1 MTATATPATSNGQFE
16 QIAGR
21 LRANPDMGLHD
32 RRLLLEQLHLLA
44 AEPTEVIYEEVDA
57 GEIPAIVAKPLAA
70 SADRMI
76 VYTHGGGMAL
86 GSAHSHRKAA
96 AHLAKAAGVYAMSVD
111 YRLAPENPFPAQL
124 EDLIAV
130 HQWLRRQGIAP
141 ERTATAG
148 GSAGANLAITSVLQL
163 RDLGLPLPAAIIGF
177 SPWIDMKSR
186 GETFDTNAGSD
197 ALMSREVSENMAGL
211 YLGDISRTEPL
222 ANPLHADLRGMPPMF
237 ITAGGAE
244 VLLDSIQRFVS
255 SAKAA
260 GVDTTFQCVPGQQ
273 HSHELMAGKSKQA
286 DATLANAGS
295 WLRSLFRPHG

>member
-1 MTATATPATSNGQFE
+1 
-16 QIAGR
+16 
-21 LRANPDMGLHD
+21 
-32 RRLLLEQLHLLA
+32 
-44 AEPTEVIYEEVDA
+44 
-57 GEIPAIVAKPLAA
+57 
-70 SADRMI
+70 
-76 VYTHGGGMAL
+76 L

-96 AHLAKAAGVYAMSVD
+96 AHLAKAAGVYAISVD
-111 YRLAPENPFPAQL
+111 YRLAPENPFPAQI
-124 EDLIAV
+124 EDLITV

-148 GSAGANLAITSVLQL
+148 GSAGANLAITSVLKL

-177 SPWIDMKSR
+177 SPWIDMESL
-186 GETFDTNAGSD
+186 GETFDTNADSD
-197 ALMSREVSENMAGL
+197 ALMSREVSQNMAGL

-273 HSHELMAGKSKQA
+273 HSHELMVGKSKQA

-295 WLRSLFRPHG
+295 WLRSKFPLHG